1 MRETDKVEGSR
12 LVGEARRAGL
22 IKPSPRQLYRERR
35 LRQLAE
41 LAALEDAEDT
51 EPWRLC
57 PVCDH
62 RTRLPDTRLVTRGK
76 LYGCTFWTCAKCGAE
91 HLGEGSLIK

>member
-22 IKPSPRQLYRERR
+22 IKPSAQQLCRERR
-35 LRQLAE
+35 LRQEAE
-41 LAALEDAEDT
+41 LEEAAEGI
-51 EPWRLC
+51 EPPRIC

-62 RTRLPDTRLVTRGK
+62 RTRYPRTRLVMRGK
-76 LYGCTFWTCAKCGAE
+76 LYGCTPWTCEKCGAE
-91 HLGEGSLIK
+91 HMGEGSLIK